1 MSYQQPPAGT
11 PPQPPAPPGGMPPAA
26 PVPQAQPPVAPPAAA
41 AAAPGPQPPPPAPR
55 RSTAGLVAALLGTA
69 ALVLL
74 VVAVLGHTWLRP
86 ENTPDE
92 VSGGFGLWSLV
103 TEGPAESIDVPLS
116 DLVTATPGDAEA
128 MAKTGMFAYGSMAF
142 FVLNWLVIAFLA
154 LGTLIGWLRWAGAR
168 PAGVPFALTLIPSIV
183 GVVGFLGW
191 FGISVLLAETLD
203 GMDIGGMVFLWVT
216 GMVAALVSAILYA
229 KVRSSAAFGAGFRGT
244 GGMMPPGA
252 GTVGPQMLPPGG
264 GVIQNPADSLGPRPQ
279 G

>member
-1 MSYQQPPAGT
+1 MPPA
-11 PPQPPAPPGGMPPAA
+11 QPAPQAPPPAA
-26 PVPQAQPPVAPPAAA
+26 PPPAA
-41 AAAPGPQPPPPAPR
+41 PQPLLR
-55 RSTAGLVAALLGTA
+55 RSTAGLVGALLGTA

-74 VVAVLGHTWLRP
+74 IVAVLGHTWLRP
-86 ENTPDE
+86 ENTPDDI
-92 VSGGFGLWSLV
+92 SGGAGLWSTV
-103 TEGPAESIDVPLS
+103 MEGRGMNVDAPLS
-116 DLVTATPGDAEA
+116 DLVDATPGGAEA
-128 MAKTGMFAYGSMAF
+128 AAKTGMFAYGSMAF

-154 LGTLIGWLRWAGAR
+154 LGTLFGWLRWAGGK
-168 PAGVPFALTLIPSIV
+168 PAGVPFALTLFPSIV

-216 GMVAALVSAILYA
+216 GMVAALVAAVLYA